1 MKTKNSFL
9 GSIARYVTLLLV
21 ILMSA
26 STLYAASAS
35 TKFVDSDDYKSKDF
49 KKGILIDYRDL
60 QKGDDIEWVW
70 IDNGVSL
77 GDHAVV
83 IQNFEDNSGELT
95 KSQTNGIKEV
105 FNEYMEKMK
114 GKRGTVKADI
124 SVYEIQKYAPGKAWI
139 PFVGG
144 HQMQAGIG
152 VEMLVTDKSG
162 KAIAKFR
169 HFAREGMAV
178 EAAAQ
183 EAAEDLYKY
192 MSKH

>member
-1 MKTKNSFL
+1 MNIKKIFL

-21 ILMSA
+21 MLLSTA
-26 STLYAASAS
+26 TLYAASS

-70 IDNGVSL
+70 IAPGVSL
-77 GDHAVV
+77 GDHAVA
-83 IQNFEDNSGELT
+83 IQGVEDNSGELT
-95 KSQTNGIKEV
+95 KSQLNGIKDV
-105 FNEYMEKMK
+105 FNEYMEKLK
-114 GKRGTVKADI
+114 GKRGTVKAEI
-124 SVYEIQKYAPGKAWI
+124 AVYEIQKYAPGKAWI

-152 VEMLVTDKSG
+152 VEMLVSDKSG
-162 KAIAKFR
+162 KPVAKFR

-192 MSKH
+192 LSKH

>member
-1 MKTKNSFL
+1 MNIKKSFL

-21 ILMSA
+21 ILLSA
-26 STLYAASAS
+26 STLYAASSS

-70 IDNGVSL
+70 IAPGVSL
-77 GDHAVV
+77 GDHAVA
-83 IQNFEDNSGELT
+83 IQGFEDNSGELT
-95 KSQTNGIKEV
+95 KSQINGIKDV
-105 FNEYMEKMK
+105 FNEYMEKLK
-114 GKRGTVKADI
+114 GKRGTVKAEI

-152 VEMLVTDKSG
+152 VEMLISDTSG
-162 KAIAKFR
+162 KPVAKFR